1 MSKSQKEAVYTAVTE
16 VLGTIDGAVSLTKD
30 QRRAVVAKIAD
41 GMQNGEVELST
52 EAAAK
57 FDTRKKIE
65 TYVGGLVNNWLRKD
79 TRLSGGVKYEA
90 KNPGKRAGSSDEQLK
105 AMRVL
110 RKQLEASGDTN
121 KVAEVDAAI
130 ASRVAELKAEKVVT
144 KKAAQIPTVDTS
156 TIPTELREM
165 LGI

>member
-1 MSKSQKEAVYTAVTE
+1 MSKNQKEAVYTAVTE
-16 VLGTIDGAVSLTKD
+16 VLGAINGAVELTKE
-30 QRRAVVAKIAD
+30 QRRAVISQITD
-41 GMQNGEVELST
+41 GMQNGEVELSDDSR
-52 EAAAK
+52 AK
-57 FDTRKKIE
+57 FDTRKKVE

-79 TRLSGGVKYEA
+79 VRLSGGVKYEA

-110 RKQLEASGDTN
+110 RKQLEAAGETD

-130 ASRVAELKAEKVVT
+130 ASRVADLKAEKVVT
-144 KKAAQIPTVDTS
+144 KKAAQIPAIDTS
-156 TIPTELREM
+156 SIPEELREM